1 MSNALARAELET
13 HAPGIRQVPEEILRA
28 IFTIVFETLNILW
41 DAKLDYMYD
50 HRSPAHGSLT
60 LSHVCAAWRTT
71 ARNYGQLWRAVDL
84 AEPELAELCLDL
96 SKRHNLHV
104 FCRTVQKMHNE
115 PEEPKPRYI
124 AALERVFKESARIE
138 TLRLSDSLV
147 GSIHRPYYLQGILP
161 IVTRLDA
168 EFTNLKTLRGMEW
181 ERGDL
186 SPLVRGAS
194 ASLRKLELP
203 SCVLSLDA
211 FFSLHSVVKLRID
224 CYMNFQLD
232 DWRRLFGQ
240 LAPTLRH
247 LVVLIDGMGH
257 MNPPVTLPVLETLH
271 LRGSG
276 HEACAS
282 LHAPQA
288 THITIEDGD
297 RFEEDE
303 QELVGDHYSVAIN
316 QRFPDI
322 SSLHHPFH
330 LRYLHGQ
337 NITVSN
343 GDMEFAFE
351 VTCSIRMLAFLCFGL
366 HPALRHTVT
375 HLEIWSVSTAD
386 PVTGEEDALNHS
398 QNYREISEY
407 LSGLEEIYIDA
418 DTAADLLLW
427 HTRAENRTAFSTVN
441 SIKLSYF
448 GHNTDTSDQNSMVQ
462 ILVEVQ
468 NMRVESGHPIQLTF
482 VSPGEVSQG
491 TLDLLRK
498 EGHVVLVD
506 DDVDVCLSALV

>member
-13 HAPGIRQVPEEILRA
+13 RAPGIRQVPEEILRA

-181 ERGDL
+181 ERGNL
-186 SPLVRGAS
+186 SSLVRGAS
-194 ASLRKLELP
+194 ASLQKLELL

-211 FFSLHSVVKLRID
+211 FFSLRSVVDLRID
-224 CYMNFQLD
+224 CYMKVQSD
-232 DWRRLFGQ
+232 DWRRLYGQ

-247 LVVLIDGMGH
+247 LVILSSFIEHV
-257 MNPPVTLPVLETLH
+257 NPPVTLPVLETLH
-271 LRGSG
+271 IRGSG

-282 LHAPQA
+282 LHVPQA
-288 THITIEDGD
+288 TQITVEDGD

-303 QELVGDHYSVAIN
+303 QELVGHHYSVAIN
-316 QRFPDI
+316 QRFPDNCA
-322 SSLHHPFH
+322 LHHPLH
-330 LRYLHGQ
+330 LIYLHDQ
-337 NITVSN
+337 SITVSN
-343 GDMEFAFE
+343 GGVEFAFE
-351 VTCSIRMLAFLCFGL
+351 VTCSIRMLTFLCFGL
-366 HPALRHTVT
+366 YPALRHMVT
-375 HLEIWSVSTAD
+375 RLELSNVATAD
-386 PVTGEEDALNHS
+386 PVTGEEGALNHS

-407 LSGLEEIYIDA
+407 LSGLEEIYMDV

-427 HTRAENRTAFSTVN
+427 LTRPENHTAFSTVK
-441 SIKLSYF
+441 SIRLSYF
-448 GHNTDTSDQNSMVQ
+448 GHDTDTSDQNSMVQ
-462 ILVEVQ
+462 ILVEVL

-482 VSPGEVSQG
+482 VSPGKVSQG
-491 TLDLLRK
+491 TLDMLRK
-498 EGHVVLVD
+498 GGHIVLVD
-506 DDVDVCLSALV
+506 DDVDV